1 VVWVSVRA
9 VPLPPP
15 ADLRKRLHAILEDL
29 LQRNPAA
36 TSSES
41 YVQHHVEFELL
52 AEKIEPRYSLR
63 IGINYHG
70 AQVQHVTY
78 DANGVLVGWNPSGNA
93 LGTGARAKVL
103 LAGATIFPRDLNE
116 QMMSDCKI
124 GGGNVP
130 AGQYVRTEFKV
141 RGWLGKTKNL
151 DGAQLLKDFRLL
163 RNDQADLLVIALSEV
178 AHLKWRGEGPPH
190 QVERRTGCVDFRK
203 VLLDPAKLPGTSIAK
218 QDLPEMEIET
228 LAELGEPAAAP
239 QHWRTS
245 TQRVV
250 GSPASNMPGAE
261 HLVTLCWRV

>member
-1 VVWVSVRA
+1 MTL
-9 VPLPPP
+9 VPPE
-15 ADLRKRLHAILEDL
+15 DLRLRLHAICRDL
-29 LQRNPAA
+29 LERNPAA

-52 AEKIEPRYSLR
+52 AEQIRPRYSLR

-78 DANGVLVGWNPSGNA
+78 DPSGVLVGWNPGGEA

-103 LAGATIFPRDLNE
+103 LAGTTIFPRDPNE

-130 AGQYVRTEFKV
+130 QGQYVRAEFKV

-163 RNDQADLLVIALSEV
+163 RDDQADLLVIALSEV
-178 AHLKWRGEGPPH
+178 AHLKWRGEGPSH
-190 QVERRTGCVDFRK
+190 HVERRTGCVDFRK
-203 VLLDPAKLPGTSIAK
+203 VLVAPDTLEGTALLDQSIPNMQINTKLDPS
-218 QDLPEMEIET
+218 
-228 LAELGEPAAAP
+228 EPALPA

-245 TQRVV
+245 TQRVI
-250 GSPASNMPGAE
+250 GAPSSNMPGAE